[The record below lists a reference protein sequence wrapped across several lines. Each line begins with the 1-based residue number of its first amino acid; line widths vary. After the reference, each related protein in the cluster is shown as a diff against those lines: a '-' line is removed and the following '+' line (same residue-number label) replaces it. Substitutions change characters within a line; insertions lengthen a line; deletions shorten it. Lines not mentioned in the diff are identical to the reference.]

1 MQSTFLG
8 KLSKNTVFFQST
20 CGFRFV
26 VPSFWLHYF
35 LLAWVDESCIEFVA
49 VSLVVGDISVGF
61 GVATAQVSQ
70 MLGVW
75 SPVWESGWG
84 WLDGWAFKL
93 LQIRGGSAQN
103 TETWFQL
110 SNYCALHFCDTQPTV
125 QTRSLNFSTF
135 RPTDVYSQKLSGVN
149 LLYQMHSENCI
160 SCRKFHPLDWYAL
173 HIAYYAYYGYY
184 AYYLYYAYHA
194 CYAVQCGL
202 LPSPAPMSVALGIST
217 WKAQQLFQ
225 ITTTPLAGITFSC
238 QRQAGILKSAI
249 SFAPPGALYVYH

>member
-1 MQSTFLG
+1 
-8 KLSKNTVFFQST
+8 
-20 CGFRFV
+20 
-26 VPSFWLHYF
+26 
-35 LLAWVDESCIEFVA
+35 
-49 VSLVVGDISVGF
+49 
-61 GVATAQVSQ
+61 

-173 HIAYYAYYGYY
+173 HIACILCILCIIWIVCILFIFCSSCMLCSTMRIAPFTSSDVSRSGNLDLESSTIVPNHNN
-184 AYYLYYAYHA
+184 AARWDHI
-194 CYAVQCGL
+194 Q
-202 LPSPAPMSVALGIST
+202 LPKTGWDFKICHFLCSAWSSLRIPLGCF
-217 WKAQQLFQ
+217 LF
-225 ITTTPLAGITFSC
+225 
-238 QRQAGILKSAI
+238 
-249 SFAPPGALYVYH
+249 